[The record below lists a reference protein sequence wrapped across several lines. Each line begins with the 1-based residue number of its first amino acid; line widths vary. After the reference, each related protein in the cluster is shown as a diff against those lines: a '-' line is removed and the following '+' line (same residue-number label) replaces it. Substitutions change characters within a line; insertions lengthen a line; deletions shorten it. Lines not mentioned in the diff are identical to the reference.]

1 VGFAVAKTLGL
12 VGAVVYCGPVAG
24 IHDGRL
30 CMFVVDVALA
40 LFLGG
45 PAILVVLAV
54 SVRALPGTFM
64 TLHVFGTVAR
74 TAEDLVTTV
83 KATIVSLDRLALSA
97 TCHGPLHVIIERVS
111 HDGTLR

>member
-1 VGFAVAKTLGL
+1 MRLAVAQTLGL

-30 CMFVVDVALA
+30 GMFVVDVALA
-40 LFLGG
+40 LFFGG

-54 SVRALPGTFM
+54 SVRALPGSFV
-64 TLHVFGTVAR
+64 TLHVLGTVAR

-83 KATIVSLDRLALSA
+83 KATVVRLDRLALSA
-97 TCHGPLHVIIERVS
+97 TCHGPLHVIIERVG
-111 HDGTLR
+111 HHGTLR